1 MKLSEL
7 VSFKNELD
15 QLSAVQTQ
23 QTADI
28 EINKITHLIES
39 FPLTVSQSDRFEH
52 ARSLIA
58 QQFIEFEYQLTQLKE
73 SVKQQIEDA
82 ERPWFAESY
91 RLYEQEMIFETVE
104 YILNRQPV
112 ISDETE
118 IFYKN
123 RLSRYTN
130 WKYPAMVIRPGLETY
145 FNELVACDPLY
156 LVDERHELLT
166 PAIAQHNEVYQ
177 RRLRPYVINERQD
190 SEIFARLPNKQFGL
204 IFAYNF
210 FNFRPLEVIR
220 RYFTEL
226 YEKLREGGVLAITIN
241 DCDRDKGV
249 MLVEQHFACYTPGNM
264 IIDLAK
270 SIGYE
275 VEFVWNDQGPATW
288 IELRRPGELTSLRG
302 GQTLAKILPK
312 AVAESK

>member
-1 MKLSEL
+1 MKLSKL

-23 QTADI
+23 QNADI
-28 EINKITHLIES
+28 EINKITHLVES
-39 FPLTVSQSDRFEH
+39 CPLTVNQSGKFER
-52 ARSLIA
+52 ARSLIS
-58 QQFIEFEYQLTQLKE
+58 QKFIEFETQLNELKQ
-73 SVKQQIEDA
+73 SVKQEIEDS

-91 RLYEQEMIFETVE
+91 RLYEEEMLFETVE

-112 ISDETE
+112 ITEETE
-118 IFYKN
+118 IFFKN
-123 RLSRYTN
+123 RLTRYTN
-130 WKYPAMVIRPGLETY
+130 WKYPAMIIRPGLKTY

-156 LVDERHELLT
+156 IVDEKHELLT
-166 PAIAQHNEVYQ
+166 PAMNQHNEVYQ

-190 SEIFARLPNKQFGL
+190 GEILIQLPNKQFGL

-220 RYFTEL
+220 RYLIEL
-226 YEKLREGGVLAITIN
+226 YEKLRTGGILVMTIN

-275 VEFVWNDQGPATW
+275 VEFVWNDGGPATW
-288 IELRRPGELTSLRG
+288 LELRRPGELTSLRG
-302 GQTLAKILPK
+302 GQTLAKVVPK
-312 AVAESK
+312 